1 MAMGWQND
9 GHGWTS
15 FKYASGFSR
24 FYVNKPAGL
33 EFVYPGNIQHGS
45 ESCASLHES
54 PGQVSLTGQTEIST
68 AGTPAMACNAR
79 QCAAR

>member
-1 MAMGWQND
+1 MALGWQDD

-15 FKYASGFSR
+15 FKYESGLCR
-24 FYVNKPAGL
+24 FYGNKPAGL
-33 EFVYPGNIQHGS
+33 EFVCPGNIQHGS
-45 ESCASLHES
+45 ESSSSLHKS
-54 PGQVSLTGQTEIST
+54 LGPVSLTGQTESST